1 MYRDEAEV
9 TQTHVNHHGRHIDSQ
24 RTCEVCA
31 VTKIPRHDTSSENK
45 LAPPPLRL
53 KMMCG
58 QRSIVKFPLASFVG
72 SLVRSMLREQCS
84 DGYPGNEGLYELF
97 SSVLKTDL
105 STHDLLDG
113 EQAVICGTV

>member
-1 MYRDEAEV
+1 
-9 TQTHVNHHGRHIDSQ
+9 
-24 RTCEVCA
+24 
-31 VTKIPRHDTSSENK
+31 
-45 LAPPPLRL
+45 
-53 KMMCG
+53 
-58 QRSIVKFPLASFVG
+58 
-72 SLVRSMLREQCS
+72 MLREQCS